1 LINRSPQ
8 ILRLTIDLH
17 EDFIDVQ
24 GIAVALVLALQSP
37 GVPATKLDT
46 PETDGFI
53 TYDNTSFSQQILDIS
68 MTQVEPI
75 I

>member
-1 LINRSPQ
+1 L
-8 ILRLTIDLH
+8 LLTIDLH
-17 EDFIDVQ
+17 EDFIDIQ

-37 GVPATKLDT
+37 GVRVTKLDT

>member
-1 LINRSPQ
+1 
-8 ILRLTIDLH
+8 
-17 EDFIDVQ
+17 
-24 GIAVALVLALQSP
+24 VLALQSP